1 MQVEFWF
8 DFASTYSYP
17 AAMRVER
24 LAREAGVTLS
34 WRPFLLGPIFGA
46 QGWNDSPFN
55 IYPAKGAN
63 MWRDL
68 ERICDAEGLTLT
80 RPPVSFPQ
88 NGLHAARIA
97 LVGAGESWG
106 PEFVCS
112 VYRANFA
119 EQKDI
124 SDPAVLAAILTAQG
138 LDAADVMMRATTP
151 ENKERLKTQTADGI
165 ARGLYGAPS
174 FFVGDELFWG
184 NDRLEAALQWA
195 QRQVSAEAVPVRR

>member
-1 MQVEFWF
+1 MIVEFWF
-8 DFASTYSYP
+8 EFASTYSYP
-17 AAMRVER
+17 AAMRVEHM
-24 LAREAGVTLS
+24 AKAAGVDLV

-80 RPPVSFPQ
+80 RPPVAFPQ

-97 LVGAGESWG
+97 LLGAGESWG
-106 PEFVCS
+106 PQFVRS
-112 VYRANFA
+112 VYQANFA
-119 EQKDI
+119 KQKDI
-124 SDPAVLAAILTAQG
+124 SDLQVLAAILNAQG
-138 LDAADVMMRATTP
+138 LDAASVMAQATTP
-151 ENKERLKTQTADGI
+151 ENKEHLKAQTAEGI

-195 QRQVSAEAVPVRR
+195 KR